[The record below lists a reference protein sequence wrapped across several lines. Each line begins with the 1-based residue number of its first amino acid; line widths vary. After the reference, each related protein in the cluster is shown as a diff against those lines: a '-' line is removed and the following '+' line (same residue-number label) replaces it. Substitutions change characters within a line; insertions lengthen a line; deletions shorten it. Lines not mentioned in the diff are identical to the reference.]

1 MLIDFAGFFLFQV
14 RVPGF
19 AVKTLRA
26 FKGTL
31 GGALKRSLEGALT
44 GAVKGTL
51 SSIVEPERIPILDL
65 RAPK

>member
-1 MLIDFAGFFLFQV
+1 M
-14 RVPGF
+14 PGF